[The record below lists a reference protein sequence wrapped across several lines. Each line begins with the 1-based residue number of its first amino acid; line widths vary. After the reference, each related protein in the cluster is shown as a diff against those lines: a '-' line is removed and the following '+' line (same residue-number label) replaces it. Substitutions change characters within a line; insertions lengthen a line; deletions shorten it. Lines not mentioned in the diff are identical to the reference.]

1 MGKLQPPIAG
11 LLFQQQPTFW
21 SRYLEIDLL
30 NERKLLEK
38 DLLLVSSFVQF
49 IICAALH
56 QFNPCSSCKT
66 FPSIFCQIS
75 SKPCWPH
82 QKKICGGLAY
92 YATLTKPQYSKK
104 KEKTRLDTPW
114 IIKCGQEEEEFVIV
128 HSHIFFNINGLFM
141 VVMGNDTQE
150 FNVV

>member
-1 MGKLQPPIAG
+1 MQNFSFN
-11 LLFQQQPTFW
+11 LLSDIQQTM
-21 SRYLEIDLL
+21 L
-30 NERKLLEK
+30 
-38 DLLLVSSFVQF
+38 
-49 IICAALH
+49 
-56 QFNPCSSCKT
+56 T
-66 FPSIFCQIS
+66 PS
-75 SKPCWPH
+75 
-82 QKKICGGLAY
+82 KKKSVVAWHIMQLSQS
-92 YATLTKPQYSKK
+92 LSIQKK